1 MIARACVGRR
11 EDSGS
16 CDCSALG
23 SPLLQQRK
31 ARRRHGSQLNLRLKI
46 ERGGLLTVAVRRV
59 VAASSLGRVA
69 STSVVAV
76 VGPPA
81 SAGKEQDTNRLRHAQ
96 TFNRNCIIG

>member
-1 MIARACVGRR
+1 MIARACVFRR
-11 EDSGS
+11 ADSGS

-23 SPLLQQRK
+23 NSLLQQRK
-31 ARRRHGSQLNLRLKI
+31 ARRRHGSQLNLGLKI

-69 STSVVAV
+69 STAVVAV

-81 SAGKEQDTNRLRHAQ
+81 SAGKEQDTNR
-96 TFNRNCIIG
+96 